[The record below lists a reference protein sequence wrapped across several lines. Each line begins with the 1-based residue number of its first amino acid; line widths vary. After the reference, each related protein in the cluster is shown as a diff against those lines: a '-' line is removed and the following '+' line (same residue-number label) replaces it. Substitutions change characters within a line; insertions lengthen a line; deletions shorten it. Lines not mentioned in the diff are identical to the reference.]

1 MTGQSCCPSTTYLV
15 ALPPVRNA
23 AASLFEFARI
33 AVGCAT
39 DTECRHALSP
49 NVSVIACTAHNQ
61 QSGEISRRVPE
72 GFCSDRRTKPIR
84 LSRPHLLDGA
94 VSVAFLTVLSNSVA
108 FMLHCLS
115 DLMHSE
121 LVHLSV
127 IKDLPKAKAISIAN
141 AGMSCSKSAKSVLL
155 LRASRRSTQ
164 TVQITPRSA
173 TVQLGSL
180 E

>member
-94 VSVAFLTVLSNSVA
+94 VSVAFLTSPIELCRGYAPLLVRPDA
-108 FMLHCLS
+108 FGICTSASSKTCLKPKQSQSPMLVCPAAS
-115 DLMHSE
+115 PQSRF
-121 LVHLSV
+121 
-127 IKDLPKAKAISIAN
+127 
-141 AGMSCSKSAKSVLL
+141 SC
-155 LRASRRSTQ
+155 
-164 TVQITPRSA
+164 
-173 TVQLGSL
+173 
-180 E
+180 